1 MAEQVCVDASVILSI
16 LLKDQL
22 ASAAVG
28 LWNRWIEQDVD
39 LVSAPLFFAEVTS
52 VLREGVYFERLKPE
66 DGEEAFRAFSVL
78 DINLAPAAELQ
89 PLAWELAKRFNRPR
103 AYDAQYLAAARYFD
117 CELWTADRRLANGV
131 PVSWLHWLGDF
142 PAMPAST

>member
-1 MAEQVCVDASVILSI
+1 MAGQVCVDASVVLSI

-22 ASAAVG
+22 AGVAAG
-28 LWNRWIEQDVD
+28 LWKGWIEQDID

-52 VLREGVYFERLKPE
+52 VLRERVHFERLKPE
-66 DGEEAFRAFSVL
+66 DGEDAFRAFCML
-78 DINLAPAAELQ
+78 DINSAPDADLQ
-89 PLAWELAKRFNRPR
+89 PLAWELAKQFNRPR

-131 PVSWLHWLGDF
+131 PVPWLHWLGDF
-142 PAMPAST
+142 PAMPASP